1 MNLENV
7 LKDNIILVVPDNI
20 REKVL
25 LYLNSKNNIY
35 NIKIINLN
43 NLVNTFL
50 YQYDEKTIHYLMNKY
65 HFKYDVAK
73 TYLDNIKYLN
83 GNGKDI
89 EKIKKLYDLKDELLT
104 NKLLYQDEILKEYF
118 MNKEIIIYG
127 YDNLIS
133 YQKYILDGLNYTFI
147 KKDVKKYEH
156 KIYELNTID
165 DEIEYVAIKI
175 IELINNGTPINK
187 IKLTNVNKD
196 YYIKVEDIFK
206 KFNLPLNHLD
216 KGSIYETNITKYFLD
231 NIADNNVLELIK
243 EKFDLKDV
251 NNYYVYHMLI
261 NILNKY
267 TFISD
272 YTCIKDMLI
281 NEFKNTKNYYLN
293 YDNSIEVIDLKDNII
308 ADDEYVFLI
317 GFNMEYLPTIYK
329 DEDYIDD
336 KIKPLFNL
344 DNHYDK
350 NRLEITNLV
359 NIIKSIKNLVITY
372 KKKTYS
378 ANFEISS
385 LNDYL
390 NYEVIKIDDF
400 IDPYSVKMNELKL
413 ANMLDDLNKY
423 NKVHPKLDIY
433 FNSFN
438 IPYFEY
444 DNRFTGIDKNKMYEY
459 LDNKLVLSYSSID
472 SYYRCGF
479 RYYINNILKL
489 NPFTESFEIIIG
501 NIFHEVLSKCF
512 NRNFNFNE
520 SFNEASKNYTF
531 DAKETFYMK
540 RLKDELKFVIDT
552 LYEQNSYAKL
562 DKFTCERKIFIN
574 KDKTI
579 KVTFMGVIDKMIH
592 DEDKKYLV
600 IVDYKTGFL
609 HTNLFNMKYGIGM
622 QLPIYLYLAKNDDD
636 FKNARVIGFYLQ
648 KIINNGSLEKK
659 KDSLKLE
666 GYSNNNPE
674 LLEMF
679 DSSFTDSNI
688 IRSLKCGQ
696 NGFYK
701 YSKTIS
707 NVEIEKITSLIDKK
721 INEARDKILDAD
733 FSINPKKIGDINVGC
748 EFCKNKDI
756 CFMKES
762 NLVYLD
768 KYNDF
773 SFLDEE

>member
-1 MNLENV
+1 MNLESV
-7 LKDNIILVVPDNI
+7 LKDNIILVIPDNI
-20 REKVL
+20 RDKVL
-25 LYLNSKNNIY
+25 TYLDSKDEIY
-35 NIKIINLN
+35 NIKIVSLN
-43 NLVNTFL
+43 NLINAFL
-50 YQYDEKTIHYLMNKY
+50 YQYDQRTIHYLMDKY
-65 HFKYDVAK
+65 YYKYDVCI

-89 EKIKKLYDLKDELLT
+89 EKIKKLYNLKEELLS
-104 NKLLYQDEILKEYF
+104 NKLLYQDDTLKKYYMSKEIFILGYDYLTNYQKNILK
-118 MNKEIIIYG
+118 
-127 YDNLIS
+127 D
-133 YQKYILDGLNYTFI
+133 LNYTFI
-147 KKDVKKYEH
+147 EKNIKSYEH
-156 KIYELNTID
+156 KIYALNTID
-165 DEIEYVAIKI
+165 DEIEYVAVKI
-175 IELINNGTPINK
+175 IELINNGIPLNK

-196 YYIKVEDIFK
+196 YYIKIEDIFK
-206 KFNLPLNHLD
+206 KHNLPLNHLD
-216 KGSIYETNITKYFLD
+216 KGSIFETNIIKYFLD
-231 NIADNNVLELIK
+231 NITDSNILELIK
-243 EKFDLKDV
+243 DKFNMNDI
-251 NNYYVYHMLI
+251 NNYFIYHMLI

-267 TFISD
+267 TFVD
-272 YTCIKDMLI
+272 NYEKIKDMLI

-308 ADDEYVFLI
+308 NDDEYVFLI
-317 GFNMEYLPTIYK
+317 GFNMEYIPTIYK

-344 DNHYDK
+344 DNHYEK
-350 NRLEITNLV
+350 NKLERNNLL

-372 KKKTYS
+372 KNKTYS
-378 ANFEISS
+378 ENYEISS

-390 NYEVIKIDDF
+390 KYEVEKIDDF
-400 IDPYSVKMNELKL
+400 INPYSVKMNELKL

-423 NKVHPKLDIY
+423 NKINPKLDIY

-444 DNRFTGIDKNKMYEY
+444 DNSFTGIDKNKMYEY
-459 LDNKLVLSYSSID
+459 LDNKLILSYSSID
-472 SYYRCGF
+472 NYYRCGF

-489 NPFTESFEIIIG
+489 NPFEETFEIIIG

-512 NRNFNFNE
+512 NSNFNFENAFSE
-520 SFNEASKNYTF
+520 AIKEYHFN
-531 DAKETFYMK
+531 AKESFYMK

-552 LYEQNSYAKL
+552 IYEQNSYSKL
-562 DKFTCERKIFIN
+562 NKFTCEKKIYIN

-592 DEDKKYLV
+592 DEDNKYLV

-609 HTNLFNMKYGIGM
+609 QTNLFNMKYGISM
-622 QLPIYLYLAKNDDD
+622 QLPIYLYLAKNDAE
-636 FKNARVIGFYLQ
+636 FKDAEVIGFYLQ
-648 KIINNGSLEKK
+648 KIINNGSLENKK
-659 KDSLKLE
+659 NALKLD
-666 GYSNNNPE
+666 GYSNSNTE

-679 DSSFTDSNI
+679 DNSYVDSNI
-688 IRSLKCGQ
+688 IKSLKCGS

-707 NVEIEKITSLIDKK
+707 NNEINKIINLIDEK

-733 FSINPKKIGDINVGC
+733 FNINPKKIGDVNVGC
-748 EFCKNKDI
+748 EYCKNKDI
-756 CFMKES
+756 CFMRES

-773 SFLDEE
+773 SFLDGE